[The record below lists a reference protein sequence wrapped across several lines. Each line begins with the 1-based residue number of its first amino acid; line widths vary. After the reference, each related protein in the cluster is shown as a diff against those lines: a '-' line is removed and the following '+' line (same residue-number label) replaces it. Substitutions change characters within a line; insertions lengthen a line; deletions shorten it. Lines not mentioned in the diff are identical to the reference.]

1 MLQIIGNQILFYLT
15 LAFVLFIPGYSLLLA
30 IFGRSKTLSALEKFV
45 ISFGLSIISVDFIFF
60 AYSKANIA
68 ITRLSSIVGIAVFI
82 LACLIIYKIRYRKV
96 DSGSESGMT
105 TSDLFSFSKNQFI
118 LILLLIFLS
127 IFIKTAYLTD
137 TVFPTATDMG
147 HHMYW
152 AKWMVENHQLPTYD
166 GMPDFIIGEHIIFAT
181 VATLSGANFFSA
193 FPIVILFLVN
203 LLSILMVFIL
213 TLRIFKEKNVAIL
226 SLLFLGVLYAVSSPQ
241 AKFVSGGVV
250 GNILGNL
257 LLPMS
262 LYFYYRAFSFFETD
276 EKVSEQSKTFLAL
289 AFFSTFGLLYTH
301 HLTAFIFL
309 FIFALIVA
317 IFLILNFK
325 NLKNIFASLFKIVFS
340 PQVLATLAVCL
351 IFFFWVFT
359 PNYIKGGA
367 VDTAVGAPSKET
379 RAGLTIANLRSSIGE
394 ARIALGFLGLLVLAI
409 GFKRKNFGYA
419 IVAAWAIM
427 IFIMS
432 TQPNLLLVN
441 LPSSRIG
448 NYLSYPFAILSAYTF
463 YFVFKNKTN
472 QFLKVSF
479 IVIATF
485 VLVDGISDSAYSFKN
500 KEDLS
505 PLAQTFNASTYLAT
519 HTTTADE
526 ILKDHNYITAD
537 SWMKIFLMRGY
548 KYPQSRGYFK
558 RYDDQTKPREM
569 CTLNMI
575 STPDSPEAKT
585 CFADTN
591 TNFIAINPNFDSA
604 QFLKLKNFDQV
615 YSSTGINIY
624 HKNN

>member
-1 MLQIIGNQILFYLT
+1 MLQTIGNQILFYLT
-15 LAFVLFIPGYSLLLA
+15 LVFVLFIPGYSLLLT
-30 IFGRSKTLSALEKFV
+30 IFGRSKTLSVLEKFI

-60 AYSKANIA
+60 AFSKADIA
-68 ITRLSSIVGIAVFI
+68 ITRLSSIIGIAAFI
-82 LACLIIYKIRYRKV
+82 LICLAIFKFRKFS
-96 DSGSESGMT
+96 DSVE
-105 TSDLFSFSKNQFI
+105 DNKLFSFSKNQFI

-262 LYFYYRAFSFFETD
+262 LYFYYRAFSFFEAD
-276 EKVSEQSKTFLAL
+276 EKVSSESKTFLAL

-340 PQVLATLAVCL
+340 PQVLATLAICF

-409 GFKRKNFGYA
+409 GFKRKNFGYT
-419 IVAAWAIM
+419 IIAAWAIM

-505 PLAQTFNASTYLAT
+505 PLAQTFNASNYLAT
-519 HTTTADE
+519 HTTTDDE

-537 SWMKIFLMRGY
+537 SWMKIILMRGY

-624 HKNN
+624 YKNN

>member
-1 MLQIIGNQILFYLT
+1 MLDFIFNQVLFYLI

-30 IFGRSKTLSALEKFV
+30 IFGHSKTLSTLEKFA
-45 ISFGLSIISVDFIFF
+45 ISFGLSIVGVDFIFF
-60 AYSKANIA
+60 AFSKANIA
-68 ITRLSSIVGIAVFI
+68 ITRLSSAIGIAAFI
-82 LACLIIYKIRYRKV
+82 LICLAIFKIRKFSNSTA
-96 DSGSESGMT
+96 DEK
-105 TSDLFSFSKNQFI
+105 LFSFSKNQFI

-181 VATLSGANFFSA
+181 VATLSGASFFSA
-193 FPIVILFLVN
+193 FPIAILFLVN
-203 LLSILMVFIL
+203 LLSILMVSIL
-213 TLRIFKEKNVAIL
+213 TLRIFKEKNIAIL

-262 LYFYYRAFSFFETD
+262 FYFYYRAFSFFETD
-276 EKVSEQSKTFLAL
+276 EKVSGQSKTFLAL

-301 HLTAFIFL
+301 HLTVFIFL
-309 FIFALIVA
+309 FILTLIVA
-317 IFLILNFK
+317 IFLVLNIK
-325 NLKNIFASLFKIVFS
+325 NLKNIFTSLFKIIFS
-340 PQVLATLAVCL
+340 PQVLATLAICL

-409 GFKRKNFGYA
+409 GFKRKNFGYT

-427 IFIMS
+427 IFTMS

-463 YFVFKNKTN
+463 YFVFKNKAN

-505 PLAQTFNASTYLAT
+505 PLAQTFNASTYLAN
-519 HTTTADE
+519 HTTTTDE

-537 SWMKIFLMRGY
+537 SWMKIILMRGY
-548 KYPQSRGYFK
+548 KYPQSRGFFK
-558 RYDDQTKPREM
+558 RYDDATKPREM
-569 CTLNMI
+569 CTLHMI
-575 STPDSPEAKT
+575 STPDSPEAKL

-624 HKNN
+624 YKNN